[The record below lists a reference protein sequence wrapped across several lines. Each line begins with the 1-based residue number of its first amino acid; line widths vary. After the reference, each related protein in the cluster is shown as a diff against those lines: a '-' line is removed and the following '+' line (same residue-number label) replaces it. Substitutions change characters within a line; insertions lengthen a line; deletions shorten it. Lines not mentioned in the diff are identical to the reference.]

1 MSLIEQTLENFFLG
15 YPDQPVVIAYSGG
28 VDSQVLLH
36 ALARLTRAKRLDNPL
51 TVCHINHGL
60 SENAALW
67 QQSAELE
74 CQKLGLELIC
84 RQVTLELASSQ
95 SLEALAR
102 EARYQALQQLAPKGA
117 LIITGHHSDD
127 QGETLL
133 LALKRGAGLKGLS
146 AMACVSALAEH
157 TLVRPLLAI
166 RRQEIEAYARQHH
179 LDWIE
184 DESNSDTRFDRNFI
198 RHQIMPLL
206 SGRWPSIVAT
216 MARSSEHCRE
226 GQQLLTELAQE
237 DLARAILSARSLSVS
252 ELKKLSRARFN
263 NLLRYFLEQHKCLM
277 PSAEQLN
284 QVYVQLGA
292 PADKTPA
299 VKMAQVW
306 LRRYRDGLYL
316 TGDFKD
322 IGSWQYRVELAPGGE
337 VITIELPDHL
347 GGLSFASSP
356 DKVLAVHGLNPAKQE
371 SVQESKQERKTLY
384 LRPPQASEPV
394 TVKFSH
400 QNPKCLPDYR
410 QHSRPLKKVLQELA
424 LPPWVRLRIPFIYYG
439 ETLVAAAGYFVCK
452 DYLAE
457 NPGENNR
464 AYIKVNWREQ

>member
-1 MSLIEQTLENFFLG
+1 MSLIEQTLETFFRS
-15 YPDQPVVIAYSGG
+15 YPKKTVVIAYSGG
-28 VDSQVLLH
+28 VDSQVLLYS
-36 ALARLTRAKRLDNPL
+36 LARLRQAKRLDNPL
-51 TVCHINHGL
+51 MVCHINHGL

-67 QQSAELE
+67 QQSAERE

-84 RQVTLELASSQ
+84 RQVTLDVSGSQ

-146 AMACVSALAEH
+146 AMASVSVLGEH
-157 TLVRPLLAI
+157 TLVRPLLAL
-166 RRQEIEAYARQHH
+166 RRRNIEDYARQHN
-179 LDWIE
+179 LSWIE

-206 SGRWPSIVAT
+206 TERWPSMVAT
-216 MARSSEHCRE
+216 MGRSSEHCRE
-226 GQQLLTELAQE
+226 GQELLTELAQQ
-237 DLARAILSARSLSVS
+237 DLAQATLSAKALSVP
-252 ELKKLSRARFN
+252 ELEKLSKARFN
-263 NLLRYFLEQHKCLM
+263 NLLRYFLEQHGCLM

-284 QVYVQLGA
+284 QVHVQLGA

-299 VKMAQVW
+299 VKMADVW

-316 TGDFKD
+316 TGDFQD
-322 IGSWQYRVELAPGGE
+322 ISSWQQQLVIGGAGRAA
-337 VITIELPDHL
+337 TIELPDHL
-347 GGLSFASSP
+347 GMLCFSSSGDKEVVEHGLS
-356 DKVLAVHGLNPAKQE
+356 PAKL
-371 SVQESKQERKTLY
+371 ERKTLY

-400 QNPKCLPDYR
+400 QNPRCLPDYR

-424 LPPWVRLRIPFIYYG
+424 LPPWLRQRIPFIYYG

-452 DYLAE
+452 DYLAPK
-457 NPGENNR
+457 PGENNR
-464 AYIKVNWREQ
+464 AYLKVNWREQ